1 MTEIQ
6 QHSEPA
12 SGIAG
17 RAKAILV
24 SPNSEWP
31 VIAAESESVQSVF
44 MRYVVPLAAIGPICA
59 FIGGQVFGL
68 GGFGFRYH
76 PTLIGGLA
84 TAIIQYVLGLLAIFL
99 VAWVANFL
107 ADKFG
112 GQQSYERA
120 FRLVAY
126 SYTAGWVAGVF
137 NLLPSLGLLVL
148 LASLYG
154 IYLFYLGATPM
165 MAVPKD
171 KAAGYTAV
179 TIIGVIVVGV
189 IIAAVTAPIAAV
201 FAPAT
206 VLGANAETGTGTFEM
221 NVGGSKMKVTDNGN
235 TQTMEIPGVG
245 TVHVSKDGQTV
256 KIDGDNI
263 KAEVKD
269 PDAAK

>member
-1 MTEIQ
+1 MSEIQ
-6 QHSEPA
+6 QQSEPA
-12 SGIAG
+12 SGIVG

-24 SPNSEWP
+24 SPNTEWP
-31 VIAAESESVQSVF
+31 VIAAESESVQVVF
-44 MRYVVPLAAIGPICA
+44 MRYVVPLAAIGPICG
-59 FIGGQVFGL
+59 FIGGQVFGV
-68 GGFGFRYH
+68 GFLGFRYH

-84 TAIIQYVLGLLAIFL
+84 TAITQYVLGLVAIFV

-112 GQQSYERA
+112 GQQSYDRA

-137 NLLPSLGLLVL
+137 DLITGLALLVL

-179 TIIGVIVVGV
+179 TIVGVIVVAV
-189 IIAAVTAPIAAV
+189 IVSLITAPIVAVFSPAAV
-201 FAPAT
+201 IGPNT
-206 VLGANAETGTGTFEM
+206 DTGTFEM
-221 NVGGSKMKVTDNGN
+221 SVPGGGKIRMQNNGDN
-235 TQTMEIPGVG
+235 QTMEIPGVG
-245 TVHVSKDGQTV
+245 TVHVTKNGNTV
-256 KIDGDNI
+256 KVDGPNF
-263 KAEVKD
+263 KGEVKD
-269 PDAAK
+269 PDAGK